1 MNAIAKST
9 RSQTELFESLDLP
22 ALAVVANDAADEVE
36 QHAKSAVQKAII
48 AGRALQAAKNQCA
61 HGEWLPWLKENW
73 QQSQQ
78 LASQYVH
85 VANYQHA
92 GSLESATSV
101 REALRMIADEKAA
114 DESENGP
121 QIFNDVEAIADEDG
135 FTCTSCN
142 EQFDTPVWHCD
153 QCDEHWL
160 MNIKG
165 CPICTAG
172 PADTKDE
179 AEPDEIPEE
188 AFELQVVD
196 ANKSDLKQWYT
207 IDEWKALP
215 RSTRNTA
222 FETNTRKT
230 FNRQDTTSIEWAQ
243 WSWNPLTGCEH
254 DCPYCYA
261 RDLANRFYEQKF
273 TPTIY
278 PERFFAPGNTKVPV
292 HAESDVAYRNV
303 FTGSMADI
311 FGRWVPKEWITQV
324 LDTAAGSPQWN
335 FLFLTKFP
343 QRVHE
348 FSVSKNC
355 WMGTT
360 VDCQDRVANAEKAF
374 AKMGGGTKWLSI
386 EPMLTPLKFK
396 KLSVFDWVVIGGASS
411 SSKTPKWVPPLDWLM
426 SLHQQARDAGCRIY
440 YKDNVDLPE
449 SLRLQEFPWGDVE
462 QRELPDQ
469 LKYLKIK

>member
-1 MNAIAKST
+1 MSAIVKNT
-9 RSQTELFESLDLP
+9 TSQTELFDSLDLP
-22 ALAVVANDAADEVE
+22 ALASVANEAAQEVE

-48 AGRALQAAKNQCA
+48 AGRALQAAKDQCA
-61 HGEWLPWLKENW
+61 HGEWLPWLGENW
-73 QQSQQ
+73 EQTRSM
-78 LASQYVH
+78 ASRFMQISNGARVH
-85 VANYQHA
+85 H
-92 GSLESATSV
+92 LESATSI
-101 REALRMIADEKAA
+101 REALRMIADEKADDEPEGQPKALCDVKAVA
-114 DESENGP
+114 DR
-121 QIFNDVEAIADEDG
+121 DG
-135 FTCTSCN
+135 FTCTSCD
-142 EQFDTPVWHCD
+142 ETFDTPVWHCD
-153 QCDEHWL
+153 QCDEHWS
-160 MNIKG
+160 MDTQG
-165 CPICTAG
+165 CPICTADDAG
-172 PADTKDE
+172 ADDE
-179 AEPDEIPEE
+179 LKPSDIPDE

-207 IDEWKALP
+207 IEEWKALS

-273 TPTIY
+273 KPTIY
-278 PERFFAPGNTKVPV
+278 PERFFAPSNTKVPV
-292 HAESDVAYRNV
+292 AAEDDIAFRNV

-311 FGRWVPKEWITQV
+311 FGRWVPKDWIKNV
-324 LDTAAGSPQWN
+324 LDTASANQQWN

-348 FSVSKNC
+348 FNISKNC

-374 AKMGGGTKWLSI
+374 AKIGGGTKWLSI

-396 KLSVFDWVVIGGASS
+396 KLNVFDWVVIGGASS
-411 SSKTPKWVPPLDWLM
+411 SSKTPAWVPPLDWIV

-440 YKDNVDLPE
+440 YKDNVHLPE
-449 SLRLQEFPWGDVE
+449 SLRLKEFPWGDVE
-462 QRELPDQ
+462 SKVLPDQ